1 MKTNS
6 ELQKDVQD
14 AIKWEPLLHSAEIG
28 VIVKDGVVTLTGT
41 VDNYA
46 KKMEAEN
53 ATKKVNGVK
62 AVVENID
69 VVFPNS
75 IKKTDAAIATSVLS
89 ALKADWSVPDDKIT
103 VKVEDGW
110 VTLEGKLAWNYQK
123 EAARNAI
130 KYLAGVKGVVN
141 SIKIHADLHDK
152 IEEKAIKKALK
163 RSVIDDSDIE
173 VVVSG
178 TTVTLKGVVN
188 TFFAKDEAERI
199 AWKTPGIWHVK
210 NELAVEYEYA
220 L

>member
-1 MKTNS
+1 M
-6 ELQKDVQD
+6 
-14 AIKWEPLLHSAEIG
+14 
-28 VIVKDGVVTLTGT
+28 
-41 VDNYA
+41 
-46 KKMEAEN
+46 
-53 ATKKVNGVK
+53 
-62 AVVENID
+62 
-69 VVFPNS
+69 
-75 IKKTDAAIATSVLS
+75 
-89 ALKADWSVPDDKIT
+89 
-103 VKVEDGW
+103 
-110 VTLEGKLAWNYQK
+110 
-123 EAARNAI
+123 
-130 KYLAGVKGVVN
+130 N